1 MESNSTSPQA
11 INLNSN
17 SNINKYFRLLLRL
30 CLKNQQVLLM
40 ARFILETDDPSGRT
54 WARKNS
60 SSNNRTVYK
69 RGQADGSSVKTNYL
83 RSSSVQTDLL
93 A

>member
-1 MESNSTSPQA
+1 MHNIIYLNILIKLFSRLESIYRVYQKNR
-11 INLNSN
+11 
-17 SNINKYFRLLLRL
+17 KV
-30 CLKNQQVLLM
+30 LKIM

-60 SSNNRTVYK
+60 SSKIRLCINAGK
-69 RGQADGSSVKTNYL
+69 LADGSSVKTNYL
-83 RSSSVQTDLL
+83 RSSSVQTDLI

>member
-1 MESNSTSPQA
+1 MD
-11 INLNSN
+11 
-17 SNINKYFRLLLRL
+17 
-30 CLKNQQVLLM
+30 
-40 ARFILETDDPSGRT
+40 RFILETDDPSGRT

-60 SSNNRTVYK
+60 SFNNWTVYE

-83 RSSSVQTDLL
+83 RSSSVQTNLL